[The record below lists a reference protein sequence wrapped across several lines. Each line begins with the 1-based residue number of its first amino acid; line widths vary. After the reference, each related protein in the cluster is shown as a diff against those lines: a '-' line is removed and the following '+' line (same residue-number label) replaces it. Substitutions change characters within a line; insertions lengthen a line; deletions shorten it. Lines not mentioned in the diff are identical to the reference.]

1 MLIIKRLKLVSQE
14 STYDCGVSCLLMVAK
29 YYNCNVSKDYLER
42 VSETI
47 YDGTTMYGLREVL
60 LSLGFDAYGKK
71 GNVSD
76 IPKLSLP
83 VIAHIKIDDKKN
95 LYHYVVITNITDK
108 RVIIKDPSNLIKS
121 LSIDEFNKISTGN
134 YLFVKKTASIKR
146 FVKVKTIKNEIL
158 KLITSN
164 KNILVLMIIS
174 IILSIS
180 LELLNLFSL
189 KIIINNALTVKST
202 YNLVVLLLIFLY
214 LLVLKTF
221 YAYFIQLITM
231 KLTKK
236 FSYQLKLNLT
246 KQLLSLPNLYYQTK
260 ERGIIISLFNDIDT
274 FADSLLSGVLTFINS
289 IIILVFIYLFF
300 LSLSNSLALILII
313 SSIILLI
320 FIYSQKRL
328 STRLLSKY
336 YKVRDNYN
344 SKLQQVVVN
353 NDKIK
358 GLHLEEVMFKRTR
371 KVTDTLEDESYRVS
385 RYSEVI
391 RNILSLLEGA
401 IYLLVLGVGGILLIT
416 TTKISLATFL
426 LLEGF
431 IFMSLKNVENLV
443 LIILKYQNARKIKM
457 RLDDI
462 FNYEKELLLP
472 FPNSNYLTKNMDIT
486 ISNLYFK
493 YRDNLVLNNINMKI
507 MSGDK
512 VFIYGDSGSGKSTLV
527 KLLGRFLPLSFGNI
541 KLGNIDLT
549 HYNLADLR
557 NIVTY
562 VSNKEMFSNTN
573 IKDNIYLSRKPYFN
587 QNTLLSITGVK
598 KLFNDKN
605 YSLDT
610 ILLEDGENISM
621 GERSRINLA
630 QALFKP
636 SYIYIL
642 DECLSNVDVA
652 LEREILKNIINYYQD
667 KIIIYISHRLN
678 NKDLFNRVFY
688 LEKGKCHE
696 EL

>member
-1 MLIIKRLKLVSQE
+1 MLIIKSLKLVSQE

-47 YDGTTMYGLREVL
+47 YDGTTMYGMREVL

-158 KLITSN
+158 KLITNN

-431 IFMSLKNVENLV
+431 IFMGLKNVENLV

-507 MSGDK
+507 KAGDK

-610 ILLEDGENISM
+610 VLLEGGENISM

>member
-1 MLIIKRLKLVSQE
+1 MVIIKRLKLVSQE

-134 YLFVKKTASIKR
+134 YLFVRKTASIKR
-146 FVKVKTIKNEIL
+146 FVKVKTIKNEML
-158 KLITSN
+158 KLITNN
-164 KNILVLMIIS
+164 KNIIVLMIIS

-202 YNLVVLLLIFLY
+202 YNLVVLLFIFLY

-289 IIILVFIYLFF
+289 IIILTFIYLFF

-328 STRLLSKY
+328 SISLLSKY

-344 SKLQQVVVN
+344 SKLQQVVTN

-416 TTKISLATFL
+416 TTKIDLATFL

-431 IFMSLKNVENLV
+431 IFMGLKNVENLV

-472 FPNSNYLTKNMDIT
+472 FPNHNYLTKNMDIT

-493 YRDNLVLNNINMKI
+493 YRDNLVLNNINMNIKA
-507 MSGDK
+507 GDK

-527 KLLGRFLPLSFGNI
+527 KLLGRFLPLSFGHI
-541 KLGNIDLT
+541 KLGSIDLT

-610 ILLEDGENISM
+610 VLLEGGENISM

>member
-134 YLFVKKTASIKR
+134 YLFVRKTASIKR

-158 KLITSN
+158 KLITNN

-289 IIILVFIYLFF
+289 IIILAFIYLFF
-300 LSLSNSLALILII
+300 LSLSNSLALILIV

-328 STRLLSKY
+328 SIRLLSKY

-401 IYLLVLGVGGILLIT
+401 IYLLVLGVGGVLLIT

-431 IFMSLKNVENLV
+431 IFMGLKNVENLV

-507 MSGDK
+507 RAGDK

-527 KLLGRFLPLSFGNI
+527 KLLGRFLPLSF
-541 KLGNIDLT
+541 
-549 HYNLADLR
+549 
-557 NIVTY
+557 
-562 VSNKEMFSNTN
+562 
-573 IKDNIYLSRKPYFN
+573 
-587 QNTLLSITGVK
+587 
-598 KLFNDKN
+598 
-605 YSLDT
+605 
-610 ILLEDGENISM
+610 
-621 GERSRINLA
+621 
-630 QALFKP
+630 
-636 SYIYIL
+636 
-642 DECLSNVDVA
+642 
-652 LEREILKNIINYYQD
+652 
-667 KIIIYISHRLN
+667 
-678 NKDLFNRVFY
+678 
-688 LEKGKCHE
+688 
-696 EL
+696 

>member
-29 YYNCNVSKDYLER
+29 YYNCNVSRDYLER

-202 YNLVVLLLIFLY
+202 YNLVVLLFIFLY

-289 IIILVFIYLFF
+289 IIILAFIYLFF
-300 LSLSNSLALILII
+300 LSLSNSLALILIV

-328 STRLLSKY
+328 SIRLLSKY

-431 IFMSLKNVENLV
+431 IFMGLKNVENLV

-472 FPNSNYLTKNMDIT
+472 FPNSNYLTKNM
-486 ISNLYFK
+486 
-493 YRDNLVLNNINMKI
+493 
-507 MSGDK
+507 
-512 VFIYGDSGSGKSTLV
+512 
-527 KLLGRFLPLSFGNI
+527 LSLI
-541 KLGNIDLT
+541 HI
-549 HYNLADLR
+549 
-557 NIVTY
+557 
-562 VSNKEMFSNTN
+562 
-573 IKDNIYLSRKPYFN
+573 
-587 QNTLLSITGVK
+587 
-598 KLFNDKN
+598 
-605 YSLDT
+605 
-610 ILLEDGENISM
+610 
-621 GERSRINLA
+621 
-630 QALFKP
+630 
-636 SYIYIL
+636 
-642 DECLSNVDVA
+642 
-652 LEREILKNIINYYQD
+652 
-667 KIIIYISHRLN
+667 
-678 NKDLFNRVFY
+678 
-688 LEKGKCHE
+688 
-696 EL
+696 

>member
-1 MLIIKRLKLVSQE
+1 MVIIKRLKIVSQE
-14 STYDCGVSCLLMVAK
+14 SSYDCGLSCLIMIAK

-42 VSETI
+42 VSNTFS
-47 YDGTTMYGLREVL
+47 DGTTMYGLLEAA

-76 IPKLSLP
+76 IPKISLP
-83 VIAHIKIDDKKN
+83 VIAHIKIDENKN

-108 RVIIKDPSNLIKS
+108 KVIIKDPSKLIKT
-121 LSIDEFNKISTGN
+121 LSIEEFSKISTGN
-134 YLFVKKTASIKR
+134 YLFIKKTASIKR
-146 FVKVKTIKNEIL
+146 FVKVKIIRNEII
-158 KLITSN
+158 KLIASN
-164 KNILVLMIIS
+164 KNTLTFILIS

-189 KIIINNALTVKST
+189 KIILNNALTVKST

-221 YAYFIQLITM
+221 YSYFIQLTAL

-236 FSYQLKLNLT
+236 LSYQLKLNLM

-274 FADSLLSGVLTFINS
+274 FADSLLSSVLTFINS
-289 IIILVFIYLFF
+289 TFILIFIYIFF
-300 LSLSNSLALILII
+300 MSLSNLLALILII
-313 SSIILLI
+313 SSIILFL
-320 FIYSQKRL
+320 FIYYQKSL
-328 STRLLSKY
+328 STNLISKY
-336 YKVRDNYN
+336 YQVRDNYN
-344 SKLQQVVVN
+344 SKLQQVIIN

-358 GLHLEEVMFKRTR
+358 GLHLEEVMFKKIR
-371 KVTDTLEDESYRVS
+371 KVTDNVEEENYRVS

-391 RNILSLLEGA
+391 RNILSLLEGI
-401 IYLLVLGVGGILLIT
+401 IYLLVLGVGGFILIT
-416 TTKISLATFL
+416 TTDISLATFL

-431 IFMSLKNVENLV
+431 IFMGLRNVENLV
-443 LIILKYQNARKIKM
+443 LIILKYQNAKKIKE

-472 FPNSNYLTKNMDIT
+472 FPNYNYSTKNMGIT

-493 YRDNLVLNNINMKI
+493 YKDTLVLNNINMKI
-507 MSGDK
+507 KPRDK

-527 KLLGRFLPLSFGNI
+527 KLLGRFLPLDFGYI

-549 HYNLADLR
+549 HYNLYDLR
-557 NIVTY
+557 NIITY
-562 VSNKEMFSNTN
+562 VSNKEMISNTN
-573 IKDNIYLSRKPYFN
+573 IKENIYLSRKPNIN

-598 KLFNDKN
+598 KLFKDKKYN
-605 YSLDT
+605 LDT
-610 ILLEDGENISM
+610 VLLEDGENISM

-630 QALFKP
+630 QAFFKP

-642 DECLSNVDVA
+642 DECLSNVDIE
-652 LEREILKNIINYYQD
+652 LEREILKNILNYYQD
-667 KIIIYISHRLN
+667 KIIIYISHRLT

>member
-1 MLIIKRLKLVSQE
+1 
-14 STYDCGVSCLLMVAK
+14 MVAK

-121 LSIDEFNKISTGN
+121 LSIDDFNKISTGN

-158 KLITSN
+158 KLITNN

-174 IILSIS
+174 IILSIC

-202 YNLVVLLLIFLY
+202 YNLVVLLFIFLY

-431 IFMSLKNVENLV
+431 IFMGLKNVENLV

>member
-71 GNVSD
+71 GNVRD

-431 IFMSLKNVENLV
+431 IFMGLKNVENLV

>member
-76 IPKLSLP
+76 IPKFSLP

-158 KLITSN
+158 KLITNN

-202 YNLVVLLLIFLY
+202 YNLVVLLFIFLY

-431 IFMSLKNVENLV
+431 IFMGLKNVENLV

-610 ILLEDGENISM
+610 VLLEDGENISM

>member
-134 YLFVKKTASIKR
+134 YLFVRKTASIKR
-146 FVKVKTIKNEIL
+146 FVKVKTIKNEML
-158 KLITSN
+158 KLITNN
-164 KNILVLMIIS
+164 KNIIVLMIIS

-202 YNLVVLLLIFLY
+202 YNLVVLLFIFLY

-289 IIILVFIYLFF
+289 IIILTFIYLFF

-328 STRLLSKY
+328 SISLLSKY

-344 SKLQQVVVN
+344 SKLQQVVTN

-416 TTKISLATFL
+416 TTKIDLATFL

-431 IFMSLKNVENLV
+431 IFMGLKNVENLV

-472 FPNSNYLTKNMDIT
+472 FPNHNYLTKNMDIT

-493 YRDNLVLNNINMKI
+493 YRDNLVLNNINMNIKA
-507 MSGDK
+507 GDK

-527 KLLGRFLPLSFGNI
+527 KLLGRFLPLSFGHI
-541 KLGNIDLT
+541 KLGSIDLT

-610 ILLEDGENISM
+610 VLLEGGENISM

>member
-158 KLITSN
+158 KLITNN

-202 YNLVVLLLIFLY
+202 YNLVVLLFIFLY

-289 IIILVFIYLFF
+289 IIILTFIYLFF

-328 STRLLSKY
+328 SISLLSKY

-344 SKLQQVVVN
+344 SKLQQVVTN

-431 IFMSLKNVENLV
+431 IFMGLKNVENLV

-507 MSGDK
+507 KAGDK

-527 KLLGRFLPLSFGNI
+527 KLLGRFLPLSFGHI
-541 KLGNIDLT
+541 KLGSIDLT

-598 KLFNDKN
+598 KLFKDKN

-610 ILLEDGENISM
+610 VLLEDGENISM

>member
-1 MLIIKRLKLVSQE
+1 MSSFDLIWRL
-14 STYDCGVSCLLMVAK
+14 
-29 YYNCNVSKDYLER
+29 
-42 VSETI
+42 I
-47 YDGTTMYGLREVL
+47 VL
-60 LSLGFDAYGKK
+60 LL
-71 GNVSD
+71 
-76 IPKLSLP
+76 
-83 VIAHIKIDDKKN
+83 
-95 LYHYVVITNITDK
+95 
-108 RVIIKDPSNLIKS
+108 LI
-121 LSIDEFNKISTGN
+121 N
-134 YLFVKKTASIKR
+134 
-146 FVKVKTIKNEIL
+146 
-158 KLITSN
+158 N
-164 KNILVLMIIS
+164 KNTLTFMLIS

-189 KIIINNALTVKST
+189 KIILNNALTVKST

-221 YAYFIQLITM
+221 YSYFIQLTVL

-236 FSYQLKLNLT
+236 LSYQLKLNLM

-274 FADSLLSGVLTFINS
+274 FTDSLLSSVLIFINS
-289 IIILVFIYLFF
+289 TFILIFIYIFF
-300 LSLSNSLALILII
+300 MSLSNLLALILII
-313 SSIILLI
+313 SSIILFL
-320 FIYSQKRL
+320 FIYFQKRL
-328 STRLLSKY
+328 STNLISKY
-336 YKVRDNYN
+336 YQVRDNYN
-344 SKLQQVVVN
+344 SKLQQVIIN

-358 GLHLEEVMFKRTR
+358 GLHLEEVMFKKIR
-371 KVTDTLEDESYRVS
+371 KVTDNVEEENYRVS

-391 RNILSLLEGA
+391 RNILSLLEGI
-401 IYLLVLGVGGILLIT
+401 IYLLVLGVGGFILIT
-416 TTKISLATFL
+416 TTDISLATFL

-431 IFMSLKNVENLV
+431 IFMGLRNVENLV
-443 LIILKYQNARKIKM
+443 LIILKYQNAKKIKE

-472 FPNSNYLTKNMDIT
+472 FPNYNYNTKNMGIT

-493 YRDNLVLNNINMKI
+493 YKDNLVLNNINMKI
-507 MSGDK
+507 KPRDK

-527 KLLGRFLPLSFGNI
+527 KLLGRFLPLDFGHI

-549 HYNLADLR
+549 HYNLYDLR
-557 NIVTY
+557 NIITY
-562 VSNKEMFSNTN
+562 VSNKEMISNTN
-573 IKDNIYLSRKPYFN
+573 IKENIYLSRKPNIN

-598 KLFNDKN
+598 KLFKDKKYN
-605 YSLDT
+605 LDT
-610 ILLEDGENISM
+610 VLLEDGENISM

-630 QALFKP
+630 QAFFKP

-642 DECLSNVDVA
+642 DECLSNVDIE
-652 LEREILKNIINYYQD
+652 LEREILKNILNYYQD

>member
-29 YYNCNVSKDYLER
+29 YYNCNVSRDYLER

-134 YLFVKKTASIKR
+134 YLFVRKTASIKR

-158 KLITSN
+158 KLITNN

-202 YNLVVLLLIFLY
+202 YNLVVLLFIFLY

-289 IIILVFIYLFF
+289 IIILAFIYLFF
-300 LSLSNSLALILII
+300 LSLSNSLALILIV

-328 STRLLSKY
+328 SIRLLSKY

-431 IFMSLKNVENLV
+431 IFMGLKNVENLV

-493 YRDNLVLNNINMKI
+493 YRDNLVLNNINMNIKA
-507 MSGDK
+507 GDK

-527 KLLGRFLPLSFGNI
+527 KLLGRFLPLSFGHI
-541 KLGNIDLT
+541 KLGSIDLT

-605 YSLDT
+605 YNLDT
-610 ILLEDGENISM
+610 VLLEGGENISM

-678 NKDLFNRVFY
+678 NKALFNRVFY

>member
-1 MLIIKRLKLVSQE
+1 
-14 STYDCGVSCLLMVAK
+14 MVAK

>member
-29 YYNCNVSKDYLER
+29 YYNCNVSRDYLER

-47 YDGTTMYGLREVL
+47 YDGTTMYGLRKVL

-431 IFMSLKNVENLV
+431 IFMGLKNVENLV

>member
-146 FVKVKTIKNEIL
+146 FVKVKTIKNEML
-158 KLITSN
+158 KLITNN
-164 KNILVLMIIS
+164 KNIIVLMIIS

-202 YNLVVLLLIFLY
+202 YNLVVLLFIFLY

-289 IIILVFIYLFF
+289 IIILTFIYLFF

-328 STRLLSKY
+328 SISLLSKY

-344 SKLQQVVVN
+344 SKLQQVVTN

-416 TTKISLATFL
+416 TTKIDLATFL

-431 IFMSLKNVENLV
+431 IFMGLKNVENLV

-472 FPNSNYLTKNMDIT
+472 FPNHNYLTKNMDIT

-493 YRDNLVLNNINMKI
+493 YRDNLVLNNINMNIKA
-507 MSGDK
+507 GDK

-527 KLLGRFLPLSFGNI
+527 KLLGRFLPLSFGHI
-541 KLGNIDLT
+541 KLGSIDLT

-598 KLFNDKN
+598 KLFKDKN

-610 ILLEDGENISM
+610 VLLEDGENISM

>member
-158 KLITSN
+158 KLITNN

-289 IIILVFIYLFF
+289 IIILAFIYLFF

-371 KVTDTLEDESYRVS
+371 KVTDALEDESYRVS

-431 IFMSLKNVENLV
+431 IFMGLKNVENLV

>member
-1 MLIIKRLKLVSQE
+1 
-14 STYDCGVSCLLMVAK
+14 MVAK

-47 YDGTTMYGLREVL
+47 YDGTTMYGMREVL

-158 KLITSN
+158 KLITNN

-431 IFMSLKNVENLV
+431 IFMGLKNVENLV

-507 MSGDK
+507 KAGDK

-610 ILLEDGENISM
+610 VLLEGGENISM

>member
-1 MLIIKRLKLVSQE
+1 
-14 STYDCGVSCLLMVAK
+14 MVAK

-146 FVKVKTIKNEIL
+146 FVKVKTIKNEML
-158 KLITSN
+158 KLITNN
-164 KNILVLMIIS
+164 KNIIVLMIIS

-202 YNLVVLLLIFLY
+202 YNLVVLLFIFLY

-289 IIILVFIYLFF
+289 IIILTFIYLFF

-328 STRLLSKY
+328 SISLLSKY

-344 SKLQQVVVN
+344 SKLQQVVTN

-416 TTKISLATFL
+416 TTKIDLATFL

-431 IFMSLKNVENLV
+431 IFMGLKNVENLV

-472 FPNSNYLTKNMDIT
+472 FPNHNYLTKNMDIT

-493 YRDNLVLNNINMKI
+493 YRDNLVLNNINMNIKA
-507 MSGDK
+507 GDK

-527 KLLGRFLPLSFGNI
+527 KLLGRFLPLSFGHI
-541 KLGNIDLT
+541 KLGSIDLT

-598 KLFNDKN
+598 KLFKDKN

-610 ILLEDGENISM
+610 VLLEDGENISM

>member
-76 IPKLSLP
+76 IPKFSLP

-158 KLITSN
+158 KLITNN

-289 IIILVFIYLFF
+289 IIILAFIYLFF
-300 LSLSNSLALILII
+300 LSLSNSLALILIV

-328 STRLLSKY
+328 SIRLLSKY

-401 IYLLVLGVGGILLIT
+401 IYLLVLGVGGVLLIT

-431 IFMSLKNVENLV
+431 IFMGLKNVENLV

-507 MSGDK
+507 RAGDK

-527 KLLGRFLPLSFGNI
+527 KLLWRFLPLSFGHI

-610 ILLEDGENISM
+610 VLLEGGENISM

>member
-1 MLIIKRLKLVSQE
+1 MLIIKSLKLVSQE

-29 YYNCNVSKDYLER
+29 YYNCNVSRDYLER

-158 KLITSN
+158 KLITNN

-274 FADSLLSGVLTFINS
+274 FAGSLLSGVLTFINS
-289 IIILVFIYLFF
+289 IIILAFIYLFF

-431 IFMSLKNVENLV
+431 IFMGLKNVENLV

>member
-1 MLIIKRLKLVSQE
+1 MVIIKRLKIVSQE
-14 STYDCGVSCLLMVAK
+14 SSYDCGLSCLIMIAK
-29 YYNCNVSKDYLER
+29 FYNCNVSKDYLER
-42 VSETI
+42 VSNTFS
-47 YDGTTMYGLREVL
+47 DGTTMYGLLEAA

-76 IPKLSLP
+76 IPKISLP
-83 VIAHIKIDDKKN
+83 VIAHIKIDEKNN

-108 RVIIKDPSNLIKS
+108 KVIIKDPGKLIKT
-121 LSIDEFNKISTGN
+121 LSIDEFSKISTGN
-134 YLFVKKTASIKR
+134 YLFIKKTASIKR
-146 FVKVKTIKNEIL
+146 FVKVKIIRNEII
-158 KLITSN
+158 KLIASN
-164 KNILVLMIIS
+164 KNTLTFILIS

-189 KIIINNALTVKST
+189 KIILNNALTVKST

-221 YAYFIQLITM
+221 YSYFIQLTAL

-236 FSYQLKLNLT
+236 LSYQLKLNLM

-274 FADSLLSGVLTFINS
+274 FADSLLSSVLTFINS
-289 IIILVFIYLFF
+289 TFILIFIYIFF
-300 LSLSNSLALILII
+300 MSLSNLLALILII
-313 SSIILLI
+313 SSIILFL
-320 FIYSQKRL
+320 FIYFQKRL
-328 STRLLSKY
+328 STNLISKY
-336 YKVRDNYN
+336 YQVRDNYN
-344 SKLQQVVVN
+344 SKLQQVIIN

-358 GLHLEEVMFKRTR
+358 GLHLEEVMFKKIR
-371 KVTDTLEDESYRVS
+371 KVTDNVEGENYRVS

-391 RNILSLLEGA
+391 RNILSLLEGI
-401 IYLLVLGVGGILLIT
+401 IYLLVLGVGGFILIT
-416 TTKISLATFL
+416 TTDISLATFL

-431 IFMSLKNVENLV
+431 IFMGLRNVENLV
-443 LIILKYQNARKIKM
+443 LIILKYQNAKKIKE

-472 FPNSNYLTKNMDIT
+472 FPNYNYNTKNMGIT

-493 YRDNLVLNNINMKI
+493 YKDNLVLNNINMKI
-507 MSGDK
+507 KPRDK

-527 KLLGRFLPLSFGNI
+527 KLLGRFLPLDFGHI

-549 HYNLADLR
+549 HYNLYDLR
-557 NIVTY
+557 NIITY
-562 VSNKEMFSNTN
+562 VSNKEMISNTN
-573 IKDNIYLSRKPYFN
+573 IKENIYLSRKPNIN

-598 KLFNDKN
+598 KLFKDKKYN
-605 YSLDT
+605 LDT
-610 ILLEDGENISM
+610 VLLEDGENISM

-630 QALFKP
+630 QAFFKP

-642 DECLSNVDVA
+642 DECLSNVDIE
-652 LEREILKNIINYYQD
+652 LEREILKNILNYYQD

>member
-1 MLIIKRLKLVSQE
+1 
-14 STYDCGVSCLLMVAK
+14 MVAK

-71 GNVSD
+71 GNVRD

-431 IFMSLKNVENLV
+431 IFMGLKNVENLV

>member
-1 MLIIKRLKLVSQE
+1 
-14 STYDCGVSCLLMVAK
+14 MVAK

-134 YLFVKKTASIKR
+134 YLFVRKTASIKR
-146 FVKVKTIKNEIL
+146 FVKVKTIKNEML
-158 KLITSN
+158 KLITNN
-164 KNILVLMIIS
+164 KNIIVLMIIS

-202 YNLVVLLLIFLY
+202 YNLVVLLFIFLY

-289 IIILVFIYLFF
+289 IIILTFIYLFF

-328 STRLLSKY
+328 SISLLSKY

-344 SKLQQVVVN
+344 SKLQQVVTN

-416 TTKISLATFL
+416 TTKIDLATFL

-431 IFMSLKNVENLV
+431 IFMGLKNVENLV

-472 FPNSNYLTKNMDIT
+472 FPNHNYLTKNMDIT

-493 YRDNLVLNNINMKI
+493 YRDNLVLNNINMNIKA
-507 MSGDK
+507 GDK

-527 KLLGRFLPLSFGNI
+527 KLLGRFLPLSFGHI
-541 KLGNIDLT
+541 KLGSIDLT

-610 ILLEDGENISM
+610 VLLEGGENISM

>member
-121 LSIDEFNKISTGN
+121 LSIDDFNKISTGN

-158 KLITSN
+158 KLITNN

-174 IILSIS
+174 IILSIC

-202 YNLVVLLLIFLY
+202 YNLVVLLFIFLY

-431 IFMSLKNVENLV
+431 IFMGLKNVENLV